1 MSVTDAVQAF
11 GVFMICYFAVLNGIY
26 LIFTLI
32 AWREITHY
40 KRSRGHQ
47 AVEEAFASPL
57 TPPISVFL
65 PAYNESAGIVESV
78 RSVLALRY
86 PEFEVVVVNDGS
98 TDDTLARLID
108 AFELVE
114 TETVARESVE
124 HRPIRR
130 TFLSARHRELVVI
143 DKENGKSKADAQ
155 NAALSV
161 ARYPYVCALDADGTI
176 EDGALL
182 RIAKPLLD
190 DPEHVVATGGI
201 VRIING
207 CTVEHGRVTEVGLP
221 HNWLATFQV
230 IEYFRAFLV
239 GRLAWSRL
247 RSLLI
252 ISGAFGLFRRQAV
265 EAVGGWSKEHIGE
278 DMELV
283 LRLHRHYRERGEP
296 YRVEFVPD
304 PVCWTEAPQSL
315 KSLAKQR
322 RRWQQGLVEGL
333 WTHRRMLLNPRYGTI
348 GMIGFPY
355 FFFFEMLGPPI
366 TALGYVVLPAGFFA
380 GAISLPIFVAFLLVA
395 VLLGQL
401 LSISALALEEFS
413 FRRHERRRDVW
424 RMVVFSVLENVGYRQ
439 LNDLWRVLAF
449 RDLLTESQW
458 GEQQRRGFGSDL
470 APATR
475 FPAK

>member
-1 MSVTDAVQAF
+1 MSAAGIVGAF
-11 GVFMICYFAVLNGIY
+11 GVFMICFFAVLNGIY
-26 LIFTLI
+26 LLFTVI
-32 AWREITHY
+32 AWREITRY
-40 KRSRGHQ
+40 QRSRGHQ

-98 TDDTLARLID
+98 TDDTLARLIES
-108 AFELVE
+108 FELVE
-114 TETVARESVE
+114 TETVAREGVE

-130 TFLSARHRELVVI
+130 TFLSARHPELVVI
-143 DKENGKSKADAQ
+143 DKENGNGKADAQ

-161 ARYPYVCALDADGTI
+161 ARYPYVCALDSDGTI

-190 DPEHVVATGGI
+190 DPDLVAATGGI

-207 CTVEHGRVTEVGLP
+207 CTVEHGRVTQVGLP
-221 HNWLATFQV
+221 RNSLATFQV

-247 RSLLI
+247 HSLLI
-252 ISGAFGLFRRQAV
+252 ISGAFGLFRRRAV
-265 EAVGGWSKEHIGE
+265 EEVGGWSREHIGE

-296 YRVEFVPD
+296 YRVEFVAD
-304 PVCWTEAPQSL
+304 PVCWTEAPETF
-315 KSLAKQR
+315 KGLAKQR
-322 RRWQQGLVEGL
+322 RRWQQGLVESL
-333 WTHRRMLLNPRYGTI
+333 WTHRRMLLNPRYGAV

-355 FFFFEMLGPPI
+355 FFFFEMLGPLI
-366 TALGYVVLPAGFFA
+366 SALGYVVLPIGFIV
-380 GAISLPIFVAFLLVA
+380 GAISLPTFVAFLLVA

-424 RMVVFSVLENVGYRQ
+424 RMVLFSILENLGYRQ
-439 LNDLWRVLAF
+439 LNDVWRILAF
-449 RDLLTESQW
+449 GDLFRESQW
-458 GEQQRRGFGSDL
+458 GEQERRGFGSDP
-470 APATR
+470 ASSATR
-475 FPAK
+475 